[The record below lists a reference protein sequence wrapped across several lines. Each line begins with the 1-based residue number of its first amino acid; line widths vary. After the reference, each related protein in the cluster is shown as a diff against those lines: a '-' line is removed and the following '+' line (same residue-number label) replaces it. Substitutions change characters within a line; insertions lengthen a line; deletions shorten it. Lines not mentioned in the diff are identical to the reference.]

1 MRYKIVIICCL
12 ILGLLS
18 CRSNK
23 SIQSQSTNSTQTS
36 DLQNPLNIITA
47 HYTQWN
53 IVRLNGK
60 IKVDGLPIKPSTK
73 IYMRKGELIRI
84 SLQAPLVGE
93 VARIEIDNNHILI
106 ANKLKNVYF
115 EEETEKIL
123 SNASL
128 KISAIQDML
137 LGRAFLIDKGTITP
151 KMKNL
156 IDIQSN
162 DNNGWI
168 ILPKKD
174 SNIGKYA
181 FNTFPDGK
189 LSAIYAQSDN
199 NTISTSAVYDYN
211 NNDTEIEINF
221 ISNNK
226 QIKAIL
232 TYNSP
237 DWDANEIETL
247 KISDKWK
254 KVSFND
260 FLKSF

>member
-1 MRYKIVIICCL
+1 MRYKTVIICCL

-23 SIQSQSTNSTQTS
+23 SIQSQSTDSAKTS
-36 DLQNPLNIITA
+36 DLQNPLNKITS

-73 IYMRKGELIRI
+73 IYMEKGELIRI

-93 VARIEIDNNHILI
+93 VARIEIDNNNILI

-115 EEETEKIL
+115 KENTEKIL
-123 SNASL
+123 TDPSL

-137 LGRAFLIDKGTITP
+137 LGRAFLIEKGTLTA
-151 KMKNL
+151 KMEKF

-168 ILPKKD
+168 ILPKENSD
-174 SNIGKYA
+174 VGKYA
-181 FNTFPDGK
+181 FNTFSDGK
-189 LSAIYAQSDN
+189 LSAIYAQSN
-199 NTISTSAVYDYN
+199 NTSASAVYDYN
-211 NNDTEIEINF
+211 NNDTEIEIDF
-221 ISNNK
+221 VSNDK

-232 TYNSP
+232 SYNSP
-237 DWDANEIETL
+237 DWNANKIEAL